1 MIVVFKDFW
10 RGSFQKSIDWLIV
23 VQLQSEV
30 SKQTRSKMN
39 EGDLHLAQAM
49 VEMGLEDQPQ
59 TPKKTIVSRVQEKV
73 QGFRWVDRLFVA

>member
-1 MIVVFKDFW
+1 M
-10 RGSFQKSIDWLIV
+10 

-39 EGDLHLAQAM
+39 EEDLHLAQAL

-73 QGFRWVDRLFVA
+73 QGFR

>member
-1 MIVVFKDFW
+1 MLQFLKSVV
-10 RGSFQKSIDWLIV
+10 QLIV

-30 SKQTRSKMN
+30 SKQTHSKMN
-39 EGDLHLAQAM
+39 EEDLHLAQAM

-73 QGFRWVDRLFVA
+73 QGFR

>member
-1 MIVVFKDFW
+1 
-10 RGSFQKSIDWLIV
+10 
-23 VQLQSEV
+23 
-30 SKQTRSKMN
+30 
-39 EGDLHLAQAM
+39 M

>member
-1 MIVVFKDFW
+1 
-10 RGSFQKSIDWLIV
+10 V

-39 EGDLHLAQAM
+39 EENLHLAQAM
-49 VEMGLEDQPQ
+49 VEMDLVDHLQ

-73 QGFRWVDRLFVA
+73 QGFR